1 MIHLLPLQIL
11 QVFRCRRPT
20 MVALCDCFF
29 RLQDIY
35 QPQGGEPHPRFIAPA
50 HAVGSRIDCLDPR
63 FGPRAVVP
71 LTRDNPDHSGC
82 EGVRPV
88 FCLMNDRP
96 FALKPVISEMAPTS
110 RPLKTGVRP
119 EGCGTD

>member
-1 MIHLLPLQIL
+1 MG
-11 QVFRCRRPT
+11 
-20 MVALCDCFF
+20 ALSDCFF

-63 FGPRAVVP
+63 FGSRAVVP

-110 RPLKTGVRP
+110 GPLKTGVLSCLINLITWISNFKQ
-119 EGCGTD
+119 EIKSNQHWAL